1 MSHPH
6 IYMKNKN
13 IIFEELKEISPL
25 MVQISKSNVYS
36 VSSSYF
42 NEFFVNI
49 IKKIRLIE
57 ELYNQAAP
65 AAPYYIP
72 ANYFTNLPQVIVDK
86 ISSGQKL
93 SDEVFEEIQ
102 AIAPVLNTISKKP
115 VYTVPADFFEKVQM
129 PVMEVEKQEA
139 KVVSISKW
147 PKVFKFSAAAVIILF
162 SGIGLYTITTKN
174 NISLAFGSNA
184 RNKVKNL
191 SKEEIVN
198 FLKFNIPAENVTTVS
213 RYKLKNDNAI
223 KSSLKRISDKEIEQF
238 LKETGESDG
247 I

>member
-1 MSHPH
+1 
-6 IYMKNKN
+6 MKNKN
-13 IIFEELKEISPL
+13 IIFEELKEISLL
-25 MVQISKSNVYS
+25 MVQINKSNVYS

-42 NEFFVNI
+42 DEFFLNI
-49 IKKIRLIE
+49 IKKIRLME
-57 ELYNQAAP
+57 ELYNKAASV
-65 AAPYYIP
+65 APYRIP
-72 ANYFTNLPQVIVDK
+72 ANYFTNLPQAIINKV
-86 ISSGQKL
+86 SLSQKL

-102 AIAPVLNTISKKP
+102 SIAPILNTISKKP
-115 VYTVPADFFEKVQM
+115 VYTVSADFFEKMQM

-147 PKVFKFSAAAVIILF
+147 PKVFKLSAAAVIILF

-174 NISLAFGSNA
+174 TVSLAFGNNA
-184 RNKVKNL
+184 RNKIKNL

-223 KSSLKRISDKEIEQF
+223 KSSLRQISDKEIEQF
-238 LKETGESDG
+238 LKETGDSDG